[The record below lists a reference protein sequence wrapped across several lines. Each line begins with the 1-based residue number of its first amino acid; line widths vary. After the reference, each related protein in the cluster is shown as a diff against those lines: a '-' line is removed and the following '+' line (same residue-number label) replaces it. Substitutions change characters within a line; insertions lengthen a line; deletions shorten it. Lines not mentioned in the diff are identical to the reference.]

1 MKKVI
6 LIMLLL
12 IPSIC
17 LADRKEKANVTVG
30 DVYQEQVKELSI
42 EWDSLSFVYNVEID
56 YVWDNDIHDYHK
68 SVKKYWSNDGNKIKV
83 TNKSSS
89 EIIVV
94 PKYTNYINGISGTF
108 SKKEY
113 SFSVKSSLKN
123 SLVSTCP
130 SLSTV
135 RSCSGHKKYVPVV
148 TGTYFYPFNTR
159 R

>member
-1 MKKVI
+1 MI
-6 LIMLLL
+6 

-17 LADRKEKANVTVG
+17 LADRKEKTNVTVG

-42 EWDSLSFVYNVEID
+42 KWDSLSFVYNVEID

-94 PKYTNYINGISGTF
+94 PKYSNYINGISGTF

-113 SFSVKSSLKN
+113 SIPVSKSVDIVFNIDGVLSSKYSKYSN
-123 SLVSTCP
+123 CGNISLV
-130 SLSTV
+130 V
-135 RSCSGHKKYVPVV
+135 E
-148 TGTYFYPFNTR
+148 
-159 R
+159 